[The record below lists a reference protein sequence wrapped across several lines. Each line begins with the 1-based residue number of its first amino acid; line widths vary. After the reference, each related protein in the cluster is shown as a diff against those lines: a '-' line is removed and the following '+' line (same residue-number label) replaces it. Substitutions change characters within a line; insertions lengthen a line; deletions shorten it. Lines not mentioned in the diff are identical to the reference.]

1 MYRGQD
7 IGDREA
13 LIQTC
18 LAILSRGKEEQL
30 YAILP
35 HISIIRSPAF
45 FEPLLKLL
53 ESGKRNQQEF
63 AAVALG
69 SMGDGRAIKPL
80 FKAFMQSSSLR
91 GSDAQSLQASIIHA
105 LGEMGDEGAIEPLQ
119 EIYSLDSGSNQAS
132 SRQLSWVLSAMG
144 NLAQQGDMLAV
155 KELIRLMRDKD
166 ALLRAQ
172 AVAELAVAFWHRP
185 NEMPETVLHEIISL
199 TKDPSEEVQ
208 TAALDSLSDLAKLG
222 CQGAEPYL

>member
-7 IGDREA
+7 IGDREE

-18 LAILSRGKEEQL
+18 LAILSRGKEKQL
-30 YAILP
+30 YEILP

-80 FKAFMQSSSLR
+80 FKVFMQSLSLR
-91 GSDAQSLQASIIHA
+91 GSGAQSLQASIIHA
-105 LGEMGDEGAIEPLQ
+105 LGEMADEGAIKPLL
-119 EIYSLDSGSNQAS
+119 EIYSLDSGSKQPS
-132 SRQLSWVLSAMG
+132 SRRSSRVLSAMG
-144 NLAQQGDMLAV
+144 NLAQQGNMLAV
-155 KELIRLMRDKD
+155 KELTRLMRDED
-166 ALLRAQ
+166 SLLRAQ
-172 AVAELAVAFWHRP
+172 AVAEMAVAFWHRP
-185 NEMPETVLHEIISL
+185 NEVPETVLQEILSL
-199 TKDPSEEVQ
+199 TKDPSAEVQ
-208 TAALDSLSDLAKLG
+208 KAALDSLSDLAKLG
-222 CQGAEPYL
+222 CQGAEQRL